1 MGAAPSD
8 GAARCLGRG
17 AGPTAIHLACHYEP
31 RDVNFDIADYKRRAE
46 RLRWDDIDLACFAS
60 DPLDAETLRCIE
72 YMHDVELHTICYLRD
87 LLVTPA
93 HADPDVT
100 AFLSCWGFEEMWHG
114 EALGA
119 VLAAHGRPA
128 GEARVAPLRRRL
140 GARDRVRPLVSVFGS
155 ALVGER
161 IVALHMT
168 WGAINEW
175 TTQAGYLRLAQRA
188 NHPVLTELTRRIAR
202 QEGRHIDF
210 YVSEARRRLAAS
222 RGAQTVVRWAL
233 RRLWRPV
240 GSGIMEPADTDFLV
254 AHLFGDA
261 DGLAFTERI
270 DRRIDRLPGL
280 EGLGLVR
287 GAVAARTERRLELTA

>member
-1 MGAAPSD
+1 MLGWRERAAIRVGGD
-8 GAARCLGRG
+8 GE
-17 AGPTAIHLACHYEP
+17 PTAM
-31 RDVNFDIADYKRRAE
+31 RFDIADYKTRTD
-46 RLRWDDIDLACFAS
+46 RLHWDDLDLDAFRAH
-60 DPLDAETLRCIE
+60 PLDDDTLRVIE

-87 LLVTPA
+87 ILVTPA

-100 AFLSCWGFEEMWHG
+100 TFLSCWAYEELWHG
-114 EALGA
+114 EALGE
-119 VLAAHGRPA
+119 VLAAHGRRSGP
-128 GEARVAPLRRRL
+128 GRVGPLRDRL
-140 GARDRVRPLVSVFGS
+140 GVRDRVRPYVSALGSAVFG
-155 ALVGER
+155 ER
-161 IVALHMT
+161 LVALHMT
-168 WGAINEW
+168 WGAVNEW
-175 TTQAGYLRLAQRA
+175 TTQAGYLRLARRA
-188 NHPVLTELTRRIAR
+188 NHPVLSELTRRIAR

-233 RRLWRPV
+233 RHLWRPV

-261 DGLAFTERI
+261 DGIAFTERI

-287 GAVAARTERRLELTA
+287 GAVAAGMARRVQLTA

>member
-1 MGAAPSD
+1 MERPGVFGVGISLPAIRPE
-8 GAARCLGRG
+8 GRN
-17 AGPTAIHLACHYEP
+17 EP
-31 RDVNFDIADYKRRAE
+31 HDVNFDIADYKRRAE
-46 RLRWDDIDLACFAS
+46 RLSWEDLDFGSFTAN
-60 DPLDAETLRCIE
+60 PLDAGTLRCIE

-100 AFLSCWGFEEMWHG
+100 AFLSCWAYEEMWHG

-128 GEARVAPLRRRL
+128 GEARVGALRRRL
-140 GARDRVRPLVSVFGS
+140 GARDRLRPLLSVLAS
-155 ALVGER
+155 SVVGER

-168 WGAINEW
+168 WGAVNEW

-188 NHPVLTELTRRIAR
+188 EHPVLQELTRRIAR

-210 YVSEARRRLAAS
+210 YASEARRRLAAS

-233 RRLWRPV
+233 RKLWRPV
-240 GSGIMEPADTDFLV
+240 GSGIMAPADTEFV
-254 AHLFGDA
+254 VGHLFGDA
-261 DGLAFTERI
+261 DGIGFAERI

-287 GAVAARTERRLELTA
+287 GAARPRAALGAVATPSAL

>member
-1 MGAAPSD
+1 MGE
-8 GAARCLGRG
+8 
-17 AGPTAIHLACHYEP
+17 YEP
-31 RDVNFDIADYKRRAE
+31 DDVNFDIADYKRRAE
-46 RLRWDDIDLACFAS
+46 RLRWDDLDFERFV
-60 DPLDAETLRCIE
+60 DEPLDADTLRCIE

-93 HADPDVT
+93 HSDPEVT
-100 AFLSCWGFEEMWHG
+100 AFLSCWAYEEMWHG
-114 EALGA
+114 EALAA

-140 GARDRVRPLVSVFGS
+140 GARDRVRPLLSVLGS

-168 WGAINEW
+168 WGAVNEW

-188 NHPVLTELTRRIAR
+188 EHPVLTELTKRIAR

-210 YVSEARRRLAAS
+210 YVSEARRRLDAS
-222 RGAQTVVRWAL
+222 PGARRVVRWAL
-233 RRLWRPV
+233 RHLWRPV
-240 GSGIMEPADTDFLV
+240 GSGIMAPADTDFLV
-254 AHLFGDA
+254 AHLFGDE
-261 DGLAFTERI
+261 DGVAFTDRI

-280 EGLGLVR
+280 GGLGLVR
-287 GAVAARTERRLELTA
+287 SAIAARAA

>member
-1 MGAAPSD
+1 
-8 GAARCLGRG
+8 
-17 AGPTAIHLACHYEP
+17 
-31 RDVNFDIADYKRRAE
+31 VNFDIADYKRRAE
-46 RLRWDDIDLACFAS
+46 RLRWDDLDFVGFA
-60 DPLDAETLRCIE
+60 DEPLDAETLRCIE

-93 HADPDVT
+93 HSDPDVT
-100 AFLSCWGFEEMWHG
+100 AFLSCWAFEEMWHG

-140 GARDRVRPLVSVFGS
+140 GTRDRVRPLVSVFGS

-188 NHPVLTELTRRIAR
+188 KHSVLTELTRRIAR
-202 QEGRHIDF
+202 QEGKHIDF

-233 RRLWRPV
+233 RHLWRPV

-261 DGLAFTERI
+261 DGIAFTERI

-280 EGLGLVR
+280 EGLDLVR
-287 GAVAARTERRLELTA
+287 GTVAARMERRLELTA